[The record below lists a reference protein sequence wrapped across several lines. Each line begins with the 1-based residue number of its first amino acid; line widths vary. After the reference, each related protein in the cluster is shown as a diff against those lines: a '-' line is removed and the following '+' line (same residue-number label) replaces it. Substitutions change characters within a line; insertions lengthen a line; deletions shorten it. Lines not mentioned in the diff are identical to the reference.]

1 MLSKLIYLVAN
12 YQNNKLIIKSI
23 SSNAPKTFCNR
34 NLDDLIPVGVREWH
48 SLLVDKFVTDG

>member
-1 MLSKLIYLVAN
+1 MLSKLVYLVAN
-12 YQNNKLIIKSI
+12 YKNNKLIIKSI